1 MRSVSRRI
9 GRVLTL
15 TVAAIGVVL
24 LPLATV
30 ALVGSPSS
38 TAAPATGVSIPGSTS
53 LQTIGN
59 CIRTNHRAAVA
70 FLVDESGSLTT
81 TDPQNFRVAAIQ
93 AALSGLSELTDGE
106 AGNTVDVQMTGF
118 SVGAQTRQG
127 WTPLNSGSLA
137 GLQLAAAGFTGR
149 NQGFETD
156 YYSGLTAAKAALDQQ
171 AIAMNPTGATPV
183 CKMLFW
189 FTDGK
194 MEIDNRSTQSEVD
207 QYGAT
212 VPWAPD
218 IPLNGSSSI
227 NTAATDRGRQ
237 LLCNP
242 GGVVDQMRS
251 DGVFSAIVPLQVEIA
266 PEDLAFL
273 GALAQG
279 QSGDQTCGTPGPA
292 AEGSGVLTSASDVGQ
307 LILGFYS
314 ASVLSPPIPPG
325 WDATTGVCLPSAGTC
340 PSGTRSFKLDP
351 TLSNFSLLAEPQDV
365 NLQVE
370 ITGPDGTSVP
380 LARGVPG
387 TATASGAILT
397 WTWFTPTVL
406 LLKGSLPAGSTAWVG
421 TWSVTFIDPTG
432 QNSSAVNHVAIYL
445 FGNLVAA
452 VPAGTQARKGR
463 ASRIPIEVLAGAG
476 SPQTDPAL
484 LKDLTITASVSTPG
498 TPPQTLTVLP
508 PATVG
513 GQYSVVWTPAAAS
526 TASAATIQTSL
537 TINTSDDVSL
547 PAVTSSYS
555 VPLLNPIGF
564 PSFTLGSHGVVFL
577 SPIRTA
583 GQAATGR
590 FVIRGGPG
598 STGCLWL
605 AGEAVTSKPQ
615 QAQSV
620 TYAVAPGSS
629 QRNCL
634 RLSPSMNQPVA
645 VTASVRGYG
654 SGVVD
659 GRLTILMRNNIDG
672 SMRTERVP
680 VEFMMNVP
688 LSLDT
693 GTALWLLLLG
703 VLGPLLVLYLISW
716 LTSKF
721 LAFDQLRYLTT
732 SVRAARL
739 GERFTLV
746 EPPDV
751 SAADAVILNRPPSLR
766 SFSIGSFAFRV
777 RMPWSPMGAAEGRVS
792 AAGQLVVTNFGLHG
806 SGSEGF
812 VTRGLGSVWVASVA
826 ADALAVALR
835 GDQVGQLP
843 FDVPVLLV
851 FNGEG
856 SPTSQLE
863 DMASNVADRLPGLL
877 DALAAKLPKVAQPA
891 ADASPTEATPA
902 GGFGAAPAEGPAGV
916 YLGGYDIDGDSA
928 ATVGPVNPVGSGL
941 PVSGPPTPS
950 PDPTAPDPTLPTA
963 APTASP
969 AEPPS
974 DVYLGG
980 YDIDGNDDPN
990 S

>member
-1 MRSVSRRI
+1 MRSARRRTGTAI
-9 GRVLTL
+9 TIA
-15 TVAAIGVVL
+15 VAAIGVVL
-24 LPLATV
+24 LPLAAV
-30 ALVGSPSS
+30 VLVGSPSS
-38 TAAPATGVSIPGSTS
+38 SAAPATGASIPGSTS

-59 CIRTNHRAAVA
+59 CIRTNHRAAVV
-70 FLVDESGSLTT
+70 FLVDESGSLTN

-93 AALSGLSELTDGE
+93 AALSGLGELTSGQ
-106 AGNTVDVQMTGF
+106 ASTTIDVQMTGF
-118 SVGAQTRQG
+118 SVGAQTRQN
-127 WTPLNSGSLA
+127 WTPLNSGSLG
-137 GLQLAAAGFTGR
+137 GLQQVAGGFTGR

-156 YYSGLTAAKAALDQQ
+156 YYAGLTSAKSALDQQ
-171 AIAMNPTGATPV
+171 AIAMNPTGTTPV

-194 MEIDNRSTQSEVD
+194 MEIDNRSTQGQVD

-218 IPLNGSSSI
+218 IQLNGSSAI
-227 NTAATDRGRQ
+227 NAAATDRGRQ

-251 DGVFSAIVPLQVEIA
+251 DGVFSAIVPLQVAIG

-279 QSGDQTCGTPGPA
+279 QSGDQTCGTPGQA
-292 AEGSGVLTSASDVGQ
+292 AQASGVLTSASDVGQ

-340 PSGTRSFKLDP
+340 PSGTRSFQLDP

-387 TATASGAILT
+387 TATASGATLA

-432 QNSSAVNHVAIYL
+432 QNASAVNHVAVYL

-463 ASRIPIEVLAGAG
+463 ASRIPIEVLAGPG
-476 SPQTDPAL
+476 GPQTDPAI

-498 TPPQTLTVLP
+498 APPQPLQVLP
-508 PATVG
+508 PAAAG
-513 GQYSVVWTPAAAS
+513 SQYSVIWTPPAAS

-537 TINTSDDVSL
+537 TINTSDNVSL

-564 PSFTLGSHGVVFL
+564 PSFTLGNHGIVFL
-577 SPIRTA
+577 TPVRTA
-583 GQAATGR
+583 GQVATGQ
-590 FVIRGGPG
+590 FVIQGGPG
-598 STGCLWL
+598 STGCLWF
-605 AGEAVTSKPQ
+605 AGGSAVRKPE

-620 TYAVAPGSS
+620 TYSLAPGSS
-629 QRNCL
+629 QGTCL
-634 RLSPSMNQPVA
+634 RFSPPTNRSVV
-645 VTASVRGYG
+645 VTASVKGYG

-659 GRLTILMRNNIDG
+659 GRLTILMRNNVDG
-672 SMRTERVP
+672 STRTEHVP
-680 VEFMMNVP
+680 VEFLMNVP
-688 LSLDT
+688 LTLDT

-703 VLGPLLVLYLISW
+703 VLGPLLILYLISW
-716 LTSKF
+716 LTAKF
-721 LAFDQLRYLTT
+721 LSFDQLRYLTT

-739 GERFTLV
+739 GEHFTLV
-746 EPPDV
+746 DPPDV
-751 SAADAVILNRPPSLR
+751 STADAAILNRPPSLR

-792 AAGQLVVTNFGLHG
+792 AAGQLVVTNFGLRG

-812 VTRGLGSVWVASVA
+812 VTRGLGSIWVASVA
-826 ADALAVALR
+826 GDALAVALR

-843 FDVPVLLV
+843 FDVPMLLV

-856 SPTSQLE
+856 SPTSQLD
-863 DMASNVADRLPGLL
+863 DMAQDVSDRLPGLL
-877 DALAAKLPKVAQPA
+877 DELAAKLPKAAQPTTDA
-891 ADASPTEATPA
+891 SATEAAPVGDFGPAMADAPPQVYLGSYDLDGTSPATVDPVAPVDGVGGPA
-902 GGFGAAPAEGPAGV
+902 PSGGPPTAMPDPTPNTAAPATP
-916 YLGGYDIDGDSA
+916 
-928 ATVGPVNPVGSGL
+928 PVE
-941 PVSGPPTPS
+941 PS
-950 PDPTAPDPTLPTA
+950 N
-963 APTASP
+963 
-969 AEPPS
+969 

-980 YDIDGNDDPN
+980 YDLDGSDPED
-990 S
+990 